1 METKSPCPPYTVTV
15 RRNPPRRA
23 RPTPSSAVP
32 TTLPRS
38 PPPNISSFPI
48 EDILSIEVPEK
59 QLLTEHPSSSENL
72 KVYLRVR
79 PLISQ
84 RETAKIEKTAAEMKK
99 TTKNAWPKNPKST
112 NALPKKLKKSNEV
125 CVTVN
130 DAHSVTLLP
139 PQSLQDAKRIKSE
152 VYEGFSHVFSSQAS
166 QREVYEEI
174 VNPLVEDFLKGKS
187 GMLAAL
193 GPSGSG
199 KTHTIFGCGRDPGMV
214 PLALRRILSQEE
226 GEKKKSRRIFYLSMF
241 EISSEKGKSEK
252 IFDLSQDGADLCIQ
266 QSSIK
271 GVREAVLYDA
281 QQAESLIA
289 CGLLKRATAMTNS
302 NSQSSRSQCII
313 NIRCEYKRA
322 DGKVGDNSN
331 SAVLTIVDLA
341 GAEREKKT
349 GNQGVRLL
357 ESNFINN
364 TSMVF
369 GLCLKSLLEHQKN
382 PRKPMQKHFQN
393 SLLTR
398 YLRDYLEG
406 KKRMALLLTVR
417 PGEEDYL
424 DTSFLLRQASPYTK
438 IKFDIVEEHGI
449 LKHNKR
455 PVQTTPSMGKL
466 KRMKL
471 SRIENCEINQRSYEC
486 QLPNEEAAVEGVKDD
501 SLADVLVQPEEII
514 TIEANERNI
523 LRVDH
528 VELERK
534 ERNHQILQNFGKALW
549 KVLKEYKRKLEVAE
563 NEICTLRDCLS
574 SEKTRSAELENQ
586 LRDWQSNCCCRKGVS
601 SEESSRE
608 EDEFRGKGSLDCEAR
623 QSTDQ
628 NEVDENETCTPRDCI
643 IIEKT
648 RWAEL
653 ENELMDWQSN
663 CCCRKGVS
671 SEVSFRE
678 VDELRRKSS
687 LDLEDHQS
695 IGCNEVTSE
704 AYSCPLEGSAHARN
718 DERLDSTIAQ
728 QLESSIEDATG
739 VEDLMKPNEMK
750 AEITQ
755 LNGKATAVLSGSHSC
770 TDQEYEQEEESSGNS
785 VVRTS
790 KATFINRDENDL
802 LEEDRTFSDSVL
814 PECSVSSSKSSLFVG
829 NKSPFQMWED
839 QTQKEEDKVKS
850 DAHTGTEERLDSTTA
865 QKLERSIEDITGVEV
880 PKIPDGMKA
889 ESINLK
895 GKENA
900 LLCGSPSC
908 TDQEYEQEEESFV
921 CTSQAT
927 SVNRDEN
934 DLLEEDHT
942 LFDSVLPECTVNS
955 SESSLFIE
963 NNRSFPVVE
972 DQTQNKEDKT
982 AEQLES
988 SIEDATGV
996 EDLMKP
1002 NKMKAEITCLN
1013 GKATAVLSGSRSCT
1027 DQGDGQEMESS
1038 GSSKVLNPIGVEDL
1052 NPTGVENLMKPNK
1065 MEAEITRLNGKA
1077 TAILSGSRSCT
1088 AQKDG
1093 EEMESSVCTSQ
1104 ATFINEDEASP
1115 FEEDHALFDSGLPE
1129 CTVNSSESSVVVEYN
1144 NSFAVVENQTQS
1156 EEDKK
1161 PLGPSTML
1169 MPEEVVHALGCHDN
1183 NTPEAVTKYGSCTK
1197 FQNADRPKRRLL
1209 PVSSILL
1216 KDIGN
1221 IDFKDENEKP
1231 KGVKAEKKGS
1241 SRKNRTQ
1248 GSTSLFRLL
1257 KDNLAI

>member
-32 TTLPRS
+32 NSLPRS
-38 PPPNISSFPI
+38 PPRNISSFPI

-72 KVYLRVR
+72 KVFLRVR

-112 NALPKKLKKSNEV
+112 NALPKKLKKSYEV

-166 QREVYEEI
+166 QREVYEEM

-271 GVREAVLYDA
+271 GVQQAVLYDA

-313 NIRCEYKRA
+313 NIRCEYTRA
-322 DGKVGDNSN
+322 GGKVGDNSN

-369 GLCLKSLLEHQKN
+369 GLCLRSLLEHQKN

-449 LKHNKR
+449 LNHNKR

-471 SRIENCEINQRSYEC
+471 NQTENCEINQRSIERPE
-486 QLPNEEAAVEGVKDD
+486 LPNEEAAVEGVKDD
-501 SLADVLVQPEEII
+501 SLTGVLVQSEEII

-574 SEKTRSAELENQ
+574 CEKTRSAELENQ

-628 NEVDENETCTPRDCI
+628 NEVDENVTCTPRDCI
-643 IIEKT
+643 IIKKT

-663 CCCRKGVS
+663 CRCRKGVS
-671 SEVSFRE
+671 SEVSSRE
-678 VDELRRKSS
+678 VDELRRKIS
-687 LDLEDHQS
+687 LDFEDHQS

-704 AYSCPLEGSAHARN
+704 AYSCHLEGSAHARN

-739 VEDLMKPNEMK
+739 VEDLMKLIEMK
-750 AEITQ
+750 AEITD

-770 TDQEYEQEEESSGNS
+770 TDQEYGQEEESSGNS

-802 LEEDRTFSDSVL
+802 LEEDHTLFDSVL
-814 PECSVSSSKSSLFVG
+814 PDCSVSSSKSSLFVE
-829 NKSPFQMWED
+829 NKSPFQVWED
-839 QTQKEEDKVKS
+839 QTQNEEDKVKS
-850 DAHTGTEERLDSTTA
+850 DAHTRTEERLDSTVGHMTA
-865 QKLERSIEDITGVEV
+865 QKFERSIEDITGVEV

-900 LLCGSPSC
+900 LLSGSPSC

-927 SVNRDEN
+927 SISRDEN
-934 DLLEEDHT
+934 DLLEEDHM
-942 LFDSVLPECTVNS
+942 LFDSVLPECTINS
-955 SESSLFIE
+955 SESSLLVE
-963 NNRSFPVVE
+963 NNSSFPVVE
-972 DQTQNKEDKT
+972 DQTQN
-982 AEQLES
+982 
-988 SIEDATGV
+988 
-996 EDLMKP
+996 
-1002 NKMKAEITCLN
+1002 
-1013 GKATAVLSGSRSCT
+1013 
-1027 DQGDGQEMESS
+1027 
-1038 GSSKVLNPIGVEDL
+1038 
-1052 NPTGVENLMKPNK
+1052 
-1065 MEAEITRLNGKA
+1065 
-1077 TAILSGSRSCT
+1077 
-1088 AQKDG
+1088 
-1093 EEMESSVCTSQ
+1093 
-1104 ATFINEDEASP
+1104 
-1115 FEEDHALFDSGLPE
+1115 
-1129 CTVNSSESSVVVEYN
+1129 
-1144 NSFAVVENQTQS
+1144 

-1169 MPEEVVHALGCHDN
+1169 MREEVVHAVGCHDN
-1183 NTPEAVTKYGSCTK
+1183 NTPEAVTKHGSCTK
-1197 FQNADRPKRRLL
+1197 FQNADKPKRRLL

-1231 KGVKAEKKGS
+1231 KGVKAEKKGTS
-1241 SRKNRTQ
+1241 GKNRTQ
-1248 GSTSLFRLL
+1248 GSTSLIRLL

>member
-32 TTLPRS
+32 NSLPRS
-38 PPPNISSFPI
+38 PPRNISSFPI

-72 KVYLRVR
+72 KVFLRVR

-112 NALPKKLKKSNEV
+112 NALPKKLKKSYEV

-166 QREVYEEI
+166 QREVYEEM

-271 GVREAVLYDA
+271 GVQQAVLYDA

-313 NIRCEYKRA
+313 NIRCEYTRA
-322 DGKVGDNSN
+322 GGKVGDNSN

-369 GLCLKSLLEHQKN
+369 GLCLRSLLEHQKN

-449 LKHNKR
+449 LNHNKR

-471 SRIENCEINQRSYEC
+471 NQTENCEINQRSIERPE
-486 QLPNEEAAVEGVKDD
+486 LPNEEAAVEGVKDD
-501 SLADVLVQPEEII
+501 SLTGVLVQSEEII

-574 SEKTRSAELENQ
+574 CEKTRSAELENQ

-628 NEVDENETCTPRDCI
+628 NEVDENVTCTPRDCI
-643 IIEKT
+643 IIKKT

-663 CCCRKGVS
+663 CRCRKGVS
-671 SEVSFRE
+671 SEVSSRE
-678 VDELRRKSS
+678 VDELRRKIS
-687 LDLEDHQS
+687 LDFEDHQS

-704 AYSCPLEGSAHARN
+704 AYSCHLEGSAHARN

-739 VEDLMKPNEMK
+739 VEDLMKLIEMK
-750 AEITQ
+750 AEITD

-770 TDQEYEQEEESSGNS
+770 TDQEYGQEEESSDS

-802 LEEDRTFSDSVL
+802 LEEDHTLFDSVL
-814 PECSVSSSKSSLFVG
+814 PDCSVSSSKSSLFVE
-829 NKSPFQMWED
+829 NKSPFQVWED
-839 QTQKEEDKVKS
+839 QTQNEEDKVKS
-850 DAHTGTEERLDSTTA
+850 DAHTRTEERLDSTVGHMTA
-865 QKLERSIEDITGVEV
+865 QKFERSIEDITGVEV

-900 LLCGSPSC
+900 LLSGSPSC

-927 SVNRDEN
+927 SISRDEN
-934 DLLEEDHT
+934 DLLEEDHMLFDSVLPECTINSSESSLLVENNSSFPVVEDQTQNEEDKTAKTLESSTEDATGVEDQKIPDGMKAESTDLNGKANALLSGSPSFPDQEYEREENFFDSVVSTSQATSINRDEASLLEEDHT

-963 NNRSFPVVE
+963 NNCSFPVLE
-972 DQTQNKEDKT
+972 DQTHNK
-982 AEQLES
+982 
-988 SIEDATGV
+988 
-996 EDLMKP
+996 
-1002 NKMKAEITCLN
+1002 
-1013 GKATAVLSGSRSCT
+1013 
-1027 DQGDGQEMESS
+1027 
-1038 GSSKVLNPIGVEDL
+1038 
-1052 NPTGVENLMKPNK
+1052 
-1065 MEAEITRLNGKA
+1065 
-1077 TAILSGSRSCT
+1077 
-1088 AQKDG
+1088 
-1093 EEMESSVCTSQ
+1093 
-1104 ATFINEDEASP
+1104 
-1115 FEEDHALFDSGLPE
+1115 
-1129 CTVNSSESSVVVEYN
+1129 
-1144 NSFAVVENQTQS
+1144 
-1156 EEDKK
+1156 EDKK

-1169 MPEEVVHALGCHDN
+1169 MREEVVHAVGCHDN
-1183 NTPEAVTKYGSCTK
+1183 NTPEAVTKHGSCTK
-1197 FQNADRPKRRLL
+1197 FQNADKPKRRLL

-1231 KGVKAEKKGS
+1231 KGVKAEKKGTS
-1241 SRKNRTQ
+1241 GKNRTQ
-1248 GSTSLFRLL
+1248 GSTSLIRLL

>member
-32 TTLPRS
+32 NSLPRS
-38 PPPNISSFPI
+38 PPRNISSFPI

-72 KVYLRVR
+72 KVFLRVR

-112 NALPKKLKKSNEV
+112 NALPKKLKKSYEV

-166 QREVYEEI
+166 QREVYEEM

-271 GVREAVLYDA
+271 GVQQAVLYDA

-313 NIRCEYKRA
+313 NIRCEYTRA
-322 DGKVGDNSN
+322 GGKVGDNSN

-369 GLCLKSLLEHQKN
+369 GLCLRSLLEHQKN

-449 LKHNKR
+449 LNHNKR

-471 SRIENCEINQRSYEC
+471 NQTENCEINQRSIERPE
-486 QLPNEEAAVEGVKDD
+486 LPNEEAAVEGVKDD
-501 SLADVLVQPEEII
+501 SLTGVLVQSEEII

-574 SEKTRSAELENQ
+574 CEKTRSAELENQ

-628 NEVDENETCTPRDCI
+628 NEVDENVTCTPRDCI
-643 IIEKT
+643 IIKKT

-663 CCCRKGVS
+663 CRCRKGVS
-671 SEVSFRE
+671 SEVSSRE
-678 VDELRRKSS
+678 VDELRRKIS
-687 LDLEDHQS
+687 LDFEDHQS

-704 AYSCPLEGSAHARN
+704 AYSCHLEGSAHARN

-739 VEDLMKPNEMK
+739 VEDLMKLIEMK
-750 AEITQ
+750 AEITD

-770 TDQEYEQEEESSGNS
+770 TDQEYGQEEESSGNS

-802 LEEDRTFSDSVL
+802 LEEDHTLFDSVL
-814 PECSVSSSKSSLFVG
+814 PDCSVSSSKSSLFVE
-829 NKSPFQMWED
+829 NKSPFQVWED
-839 QTQKEEDKVKS
+839 QTQNEEDKTAKTLES
-850 DAHTGTEERLDSTTA
+850 STEDA
-865 QKLERSIEDITGVEV
+865 TGVEDQ
-880 PKIPDGMKA
+880 KIPDGMKA
-889 ESINLK
+889 ESTDLN
-895 GKENA
+895 GKANA
-900 LLCGSPSC
+900 LLSGSPSFP
-908 TDQEYEQEEESFV
+908 DQEYEREENFFDSV
-921 CTSQAT
+921 VSTSQAT
-927 SVNRDEN
+927 SINRDEAS
-934 DLLEEDHT
+934 LLEEDHT

-963 NNRSFPVVE
+963 NNCSFPVLE
-972 DQTQNKEDKT
+972 DQTHNKEDKT
-982 AEQLES
+982 AQKLES

-1002 NKMKAEITCLN
+1002 NEMK
-1013 GKATAVLSGSRSCT
+1013 
-1027 DQGDGQEMESS
+1027 
-1038 GSSKVLNPIGVEDL
+1038 
-1052 NPTGVENLMKPNK
+1052 
-1065 MEAEITRLNGKA
+1065 AEITRLNGKA
-1077 TAILSGSRSCT
+1077 TAVLTGSRSCT
-1088 AQKDG
+1088 DQEDG
-1093 EEMESSVCTSQ
+1093 QEMESSEFVVCTSQ
-1104 ATFINEDEASP
+1104 ATFINRDGASLL
-1115 FEEDHALFDSGLPE
+1115 EEDHALFDPVLAE
-1129 CTVNSSESSVVVEYN
+1129 CTVSSSESSLFVEYN
-1144 NSFAVVENQTQS
+1144 SSFPVVQNQSQN

-1169 MPEEVVHALGCHDN
+1169 MREEVVHAVGCHDN
-1183 NTPEAVTKYGSCTK
+1183 NTPEAVTKHGSCTK
-1197 FQNADRPKRRLL
+1197 FQNADKPKRRLL

-1231 KGVKAEKKGS
+1231 KGVKAEKKGTS
-1241 SRKNRTQ
+1241 GKNRTQ
-1248 GSTSLFRLL
+1248 GSTSLIRLL

>member
-38 PPPNISSFPI
+38 PPRNISSFPI

-166 QREVYEEI
+166 QREVYEDI
-174 VNPLVEDFLKGKS
+174 VSPLVEDFLKGKS

-455 PVQTTPSMGKL
+455 PVQTTPSTGKL

-471 SRIENCEINQRSYEC
+471 SRIENCEINQRSDEC
-486 QLPNEEAAVEGVKDD
+486 PKLPNEEAAVEGVND
-501 SLADVLVQPEEII
+501 SLADVLVQSEEII

-574 SEKTRSAELENQ
+574 NEKTRSTELENQ

-628 NEVDENETCTPRDCI
+628 NEVDENETCTPRHCM

-704 AYSCPLEGSAHARN
+704 AYSCHLEGSAHARN

-755 LNGKATAVLSGSHSC
+755 LNGIATAVLSGSHSC
-770 TDQEYEQEEESSGNS
+770 TNQEYEQEEESSGNS

-790 KATFINRDENDL
+790 KATFINRDENNL
-802 LEEDRTFSDSVL
+802 LEEDRTLFDSVL
-814 PECSVSSSKSSLFVG
+814 PECTVNSSESSLLVENNSSFPVV
-829 NKSPFQMWED
+829 ED
-839 QTQKEEDKVKS
+839 QTQNEEDKTAKTLKS
-850 DAHTGTEERLDSTTA
+850 SCEDA
-865 QKLERSIEDITGVEV
+865 TGVEDL
-880 PKIPDGMKA
+880 KIPDGMKA
-889 ESINLK
+889 ESADLN
-895 GKENA
+895 GKANA
-900 LLCGSPSC
+900 LLSGSPSC
-908 TDQEYEQEEESFV
+908 PDQEYEREENFFDSV
-921 CTSQAT
+921 VSTSQAT
-927 SVNRDEN
+927 SINRDETS
-934 DLLEEDHT
+934 LLEEDHT
-942 LFDSVLPECTVNS
+942 LFDSVLPEYTVNS

-982 AEQLES
+982 AQQLES
-988 SIEDATGV
+988 SIGDATGV

-1002 NKMKAEITCLN
+1002 NEMKAEITRLN

-1027 DQGDGQEMESS
+1027 DQEDGQEMESS
-1038 GSSKVLNPIGVEDL
+1038 GNSKVLNPIGVEDL
-1052 NPTGVENLMKPNK
+1052 NPTGVQDLMKPNEMK
-1065 MEAEITRLNGKA
+1065 AEITRLNGKA

-1088 AQKDG
+1088 DQKDG
-1093 EEMESSVCTSQ
+1093 QEMESSVCTSQ

-1115 FEEDHALFDSGLPE
+1115 FEEDHALFDSVLPE

-1183 NTPEAVTKYGSCTK
+1183 NTPEAVTKHGSCTK
-1197 FQNADRPKRRLL
+1197 LQNADRPKRRLL

-1231 KGVKAEKKGS
+1231 KGVKAEKKGA

-1248 GSTSLFRLL
+1248 GSTSLIRLL
-1257 KDNLAI
+1257 KDNLGI